1 MIFIYGHHGYCR
13 EALELLRRMHKEKTS
28 PNELTWIY
36 CLSSCGTLGALGQGK
51 KIHSCIIECAYDSNT
66 GAGNALINTYSKCV
80 ASMEA
85 FAVFNDI
92 RQDAVSYN
100 VMLSCFSQLGHGKRS
115 IELFE
120 QMQEEGTKPDEVTF
134 LTVLSACSHAGLV
147 EERSKNFKSMIEEH
161 RILPVV
167 GHYGCR
173 VDLFGKS
180 GDLDVAGRKTP

>member
-1 MIFIYGHHGYCR
+1 
-13 EALELLRRMHKEKTS
+13 MHKEKTS

-51 KIHSCIIECAYDSNT
+51 KIHSCIIECGYESNT
-66 GAGNALINTYSKCV
+66 GVGNALINMYSKCG

-85 FAVFNDI
+85 FAVFNDV
-92 RQDAVSYN
+92 RQDVVSWN
-100 VMLSCFSQLGHGKRS
+100 AMLSCFSQLGHGKRS

-147 EERSKNFKSMIEEH
+147 EEGSKFFKSMIEEH
-161 RILPVV
+161 HILPVV
-167 GHYGCR
+167 GHYGCM